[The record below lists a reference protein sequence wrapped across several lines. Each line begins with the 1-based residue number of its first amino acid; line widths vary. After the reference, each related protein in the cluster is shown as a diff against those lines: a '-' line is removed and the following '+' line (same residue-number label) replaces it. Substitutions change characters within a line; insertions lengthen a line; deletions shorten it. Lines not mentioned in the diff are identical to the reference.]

1 MFFNQIWKDVRKFD
15 VSMSSLKQLKVTS
28 KMRNHQ
34 NLDLIVGG
42 QTLGSVTTFLG
53 RNHMNLFG
61 KFNVSRVIFARA
73 VRC

>member
-1 MFFNQIWKDVRKFD
+1 MNKHFFKNGRVNTEANFA
-15 VSMSSLKQLKVTS
+15 VSETFLKSLL
-28 KMRNHQ
+28 
-34 NLDLIVGG
+34 VGG

-61 KFNVSRVIFARA
+61 KFNVFEVIFARA